1 MRRRAFLQTVLGTLA
16 SLYCPSFLLQ
26 EREVSEQFTFWASEV
41 GPAFG
46 PLTIEM
52 LNASYKGF
60 STWKTQEKVEWTLQ
74 PGGTV
79 VC

>member
-26 EREVSEQFTFWASEV
+26 EREITERFVFWKSKV
-41 GPAFG
+41 LVRG

-52 LNASYKGF
+52 LNVALNKFY
-60 STWKTQEKVEWTLQ
+60 TWKPQEGGEWVICRPERL
-74 PGGTV
+74 
-79 VC
+79 